1 MLMRQAKVDA
11 VAVVRCEHMRS
22 AEGVTLRRCGEVP
35 MRMWGGPYENARS
48 PALQLMHE
56 LGELVAPLGWG
67 ARVLAGLPH
76 GVCRDGAEGAKRASQ
91 RGLEG

>member
-1 MLMRQAKVDA
+1 MFVKQAKTDA
-11 VAVVRCEHMRS
+11 VAVGRCEHMRS
-22 AEGVTLRRCGEVP
+22 AGGHVAKV
-35 MRMWGGPYENARS
+35 WGGSYENARS